1 MVVAKRQRKEKPV
14 KMDQK
19 KIWGLE
25 WEPQVKQTAL
35 LASPIYI
42 GQAQWEETKHKKRS
56 QDWASLFWVSPPSYL
71 EDILSFACQIKLSCH
86 LAVTLVCCFKS
97 LLPWDR
103 TKEITHST
111 SISGAATQFNLAET
125 TSARPQWGGETE
137 HNRSPTWRK
146 LTWWKLNAKKIQCSG
161 SEKKPSILETGTAK
175 TDSAES
181 SRSSVSY
188 SRRPSVKV
196 GGPHAYGWKDIW
208 LTKSQF
214 LCSLSFLVSLNPLQ
228 TGWGQWVQLRDSG
241 KG

>member
-137 HNRSPTWRK
+137 HNRSPTWPKAHVVEAECKENPVQWKWEEAQHPGNWDSKNRLGRK
-146 LTWWKLNAKKIQCSG
+146 LTQLCIIFQ
-161 SEKKPSILETGTAK
+161 K
-175 TDSAES
+175 TF
-181 SRSSVSY
+181 R
-188 SRRPSVKV
+188 
-196 GGPHAYGWKDIW
+196 
-208 LTKSQF
+208 
-214 LCSLSFLVSLNPLQ
+214 
-228 TGWGQWVQLRDSG
+228 
-241 KG
+241 